1 MRSLLPLVELGFAI
15 YFTYFIVH
23 LAVKGMYSTLP
34 YLVLFQVGF
43 CYVAFSSL
51 AQWMPARWRSAPPAL
66 PA

>member
-1 MRSLLPLVELGFAI
+1 
-15 YFTYFIVH
+15 
-23 LAVKGMYSTLP
+23 MYSTLP

-51 AQWMPARWRSAPPAL
+51 VQWVPARWRSAPPAL